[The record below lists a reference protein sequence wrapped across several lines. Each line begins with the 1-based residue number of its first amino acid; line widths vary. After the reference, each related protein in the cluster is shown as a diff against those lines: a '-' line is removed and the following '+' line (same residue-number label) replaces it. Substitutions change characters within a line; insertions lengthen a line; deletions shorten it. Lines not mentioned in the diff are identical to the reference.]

1 MQYSTLHG
9 NLKINE
15 VNVEVNCK
23 LNGKYCGKCCYNT
36 EMVLTEED
44 IKRIAGLGYPEEY
57 FVDLTGSFPKLR
69 NVNGH
74 CVFLD
79 EETGKCLIYDRRPLG
94 CRLYPL
100 VYDAKEGK
108 VTVDSLCPK
117 AKEISKETIRKYE
130 KIVKMLATRVL
141 RKM

>member
-1 MQYSTLHG
+1 MQYSTPHG
-9 NLKINE
+9 NLERNE

-36 EMVLTEED
+36 EMVLTKED
-44 IKRIAGLGYPEEY
+44 IKRIAELGYPKEY

-79 EETGKCLIYDRRPLG
+79 EKTGKCLVYDRRPLG

-100 VYDAKEGK
+100 VYDANEGK
-108 VTVDSLCPK
+108 VIVDSLCPK
-117 AKEISKETIRKYE
+117 AKEISEETVRKYE
-130 KIVKMLATRVL
+130 KLVKILATRVL
-141 RKM
+141 ENM

>member
-9 NLKINE
+9 NLKRNE

-44 IKRIAGLGYPEEY
+44 IKRIAELGYPKEY
-57 FVDLTGSFPKLR
+57 FVDLAGSFPKLR

-79 EETGKCLIYDRRPLG
+79 EETGKCLIYDSRPLG

-108 VTVDSLCPK
+108 VIVDSLCPR
-117 AKEISKETIRKYE
+117 AKEIPEEIIRKYE
-130 KIVKMLATRVL
+130 KFVKMLATRVL
-141 RKM
+141 GEM